1 MHVIVP
7 ITLTDENL
15 LDYRVKLDPYTEWDS
30 TTVYRRGRRVI
41 VRSGINKIYES
52 VYPNVSRFPPDHV
65 EDEQPAW
72 QLVRPLNIW
81 SMLNAVPDRRTKNR
95 DEIFVKIQ
103 PNACVNAVGLH
114 GVEANTVVVKVFDAA
129 GTLVEERTVDL
140 VYSTRVDPVTLVTEY
155 DTYTE
160 TVISSLPEHPA
171 GTIEV
176 QLLRPSGWVF
186 CETMTFGE
194 YKELGITE
202 PNLSVSAIDT
212 SLKQISSLGLVSVQ
226 KKDIGR
232 SIRSSLTVPWE
243 QIDYSHRTLSDLR
256 ATPVTWASTGT
267 VPLSIVYGMYRDFE
281 LWLESSALAKCDL
294 DVLPILYEPTT
305 PPATEPGASVFLTS
319 RPYPISVQDDH
330 LISTLV
336 NSGFNSGFNSI
347 NLRLAELV
355 TNSLDNFIPVAPLV
369 AALDL
374 RLIVKK
380 INYEVEAVAPLVSL
394 SALNL
399 RAVVKRVA
407 IPEEFISTNTPSV
420 SAINLRGI
428 LIHNEAAPENISTS
442 SIMISQGGIDLK
454 FVVRYT
460 DAGVEGLSPTA
471 VGITNITLVAV

>member
-15 LDYRVKLDPYTEWDS
+15 LDYRVKLDPYTEWDN

-41 VRSGINKIYES
+41 VKSGINKVYES
-52 VYPNVSRFPPDHV
+52 VYPNVSRFPPNHV
-65 EDEQPAW
+65 DDEQPAW
-72 QLVRPLNIW
+72 QLVRPLNVW
-81 SMLNAVPDRRTKNR
+81 SMLSAVPDQRTKNR
-95 DEIFVKIQ
+95 DEVFVKIR
-103 PNACVNAVGLH
+103 PNARVNAVGLH

-129 GTLVEERTVDL
+129 GTLVEERAVDL

-155 DTYTE
+155 GSYSE
-160 TVISSLPEHPA
+160 AVISALPEHPEGA
-171 GTIEV
+171 IEV
-176 QLLRPSGWVF
+176 QLLRPGGWVF
-186 CETMTFGE
+186 CDTMTFGE
-194 YKELGITE
+194 YKELGITK
-202 PNLSVSAIDT
+202 PNLNVSAIDT

-226 KKDIGR
+226 EKDIGR

-319 RPYPISVQDDH
+319 RPYPVSVQDDH
-330 LISTLV
+330 LTPSLANGGV
-336 NSGFNSGFNSI
+336 NSLS
-347 NLRLAELV
+347 LRLAELV
-355 TNSLDNFIPVAPLV
+355 TNSLDNFIPVAPRL
-369 AALDL
+369 ASLNL

-380 INYEVEAVAPLVSL
+380 INYEVEAVAPSLVSL
-394 SALNL
+394 SALDL
-399 RAVVKRVA
+399 RAVLKTVA
-407 IPEEFISTNTPSV
+407 IPEEFISINTPSV
-420 SAINLRGI
+420 SAINLRHI
-428 LIHNEAAPENISTS
+428 LISHEVTPENISTS
-442 SIMISQGGIDLK
+442 SALISQGGIDLK
-454 FVVRYT
+454 FVMRYA
-460 DAGVEGLSPTA
+460 DAGVEGLSPAA

>member
-15 LDYRVKLDPYTEWDS
+15 LDYRVKLDPYTEWDN

-41 VRSGINKIYES
+41 VKSGINKVYES

-65 EDEQPAW
+65 DDEQPAW

-81 SMLNAVPDRRTKNR
+81 SMLNAVPDQRTRNR

-103 PNACVNAVGLH
+103 PNARVNAIGLH
-114 GVEANTVVVKVFDAA
+114 GVEANTVVVKVFDSV

-140 VYSTRVDPVTLVTEY
+140 VYGTRVDPVTLVTEY

-194 YKELGITE
+194 YKELGITK

-256 ATPVTWASTGT
+256 ATPVTWASTGP

-294 DVLPILYEPTT
+294 DVLPILYEPIT

-336 NSGFNSGFNSI
+336 NGGVNSL

-380 INYEVEAVAPLVSL
+380 INYEVEAVAPSLVSL
-394 SALNL
+394 SALDL
-399 RAVVKRVA
+399 RAVLKTVT
-407 IPEEFISTNTPSV
+407 IPEESISTNTPSV
-420 SAINLRGI
+420 SSINLRRI
-428 LIHNEAAPENISTS
+428 LISHAATPENISTS
-442 SIMISQGGIDLK
+442 SVMISQGGIDLK
-454 FVVRYT
+454 FVMKYA
-460 DAGVEGLSPTA
+460 DAGVENISSPS
-471 VGITNITLVAV
+471 VSITNISLVAV